1 MEVEFSKL
9 STGGCIAYV
18 ELDGNMRENNQA
30 MIDIIEYAMKIGT
43 PYFALNHSIDEC
55 KICGY
60 EGIINDECP
69 KCNSKGEVN
78 FKRLRRVTGYLT
90 GDFRKRFNKG
100 KQAEVLDRVKHGKNN

>member
-1 MEVEFSKL
+1 
-9 STGGCIAYV
+9 
-18 ELDGNMRENNQA
+18 
-30 MIDIIEYAMKIGT
+30 MIDIIEYAMEIGT

-55 KICGY
+55 KVCGY

-69 KCNSKGEVN
+69 KCNSKGEDN

>member
-1 MEVEFSKL
+1 
-9 STGGCIAYV
+9 
-18 ELDGNMRENNQA
+18 MRSRCL
-30 MIDIIEYAMKIGT
+30 KKFTT

-55 KICGY
+55 KIGGY

-69 KCNSKGEVN
+69 KCNSKGEDN